1 MQNTR
6 VFNILYPQSTIVVTT
21 ESRKSLIKYRFFK
34 KVVWI
39 LFPENINYIAERWRE
54 NVERI
59 PTASLFDTALQR
71 LESHKIC

>member
-21 ESRKSLIKYRFFK
+21 ESRKSLIKYRFLK

-39 LFPENINYIAERWRE
+39 LFPENINYIA
-54 NVERI
+54 
-59 PTASLFDTALQR
+59 
-71 LESHKIC
+71 